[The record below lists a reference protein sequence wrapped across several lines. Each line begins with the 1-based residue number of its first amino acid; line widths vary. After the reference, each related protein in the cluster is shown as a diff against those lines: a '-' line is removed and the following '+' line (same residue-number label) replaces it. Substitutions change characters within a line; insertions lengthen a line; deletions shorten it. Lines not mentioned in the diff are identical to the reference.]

1 MTFDD
6 CVRLIQEKYPCTEN
20 DAIEVVNVY
29 EYKQAM
35 ERGKDKC
42 MIEEK
47 TIQRKSGANYRNNT
61 V

>member
-6 CVRLIQEKYPCTEN
+6 CVRLIQEKYQCTEK
-20 DAIEVVNVY
+20 DAIEILNLY

-35 ERGKDKC
+35 KRGKDKC

-47 TIQRKSGANYRNNT
+47 T
-61 V
+61 